1 MFAAG
6 VVAVAAG
13 RCRPP
18 ISSSFIVAI
27 KRHRPIDVVAAN
39 RRPALV
45 GYLRRLTGG
54 VIGGL
59 WYPIGGGISAH
70 YGELAD
76 HYLQYGDD
84 NTLSVAG
91 DSPFANEVG
100 VIVDLWRSMQPLF
113 LQEAQALEKL
123 TFKLPIILLSNTK
136 KRLLW
141 NGIFCVIIRNAPYLD
156 RLPVRWGKKI
166 YTALAVDGTEEA
178 GVSEHFCECLAGRVN
193 LWDMPPNWL
202 WPHCGVLP
210 MSVRRR
216 SVWWFMT
223 VYWRGAYAL
232 WLIPPVS

>member
-1 MFAAG
+1 MVSIG
-6 VVAVAAG
+6 VE
-13 RCRPP
+13 
-18 ISSSFIVAI
+18 
-27 KRHRPIDVVAAN
+27 
-39 RRPALV
+39 L
-45 GYLRRLTGG
+45 
-54 VIGGL
+54 
-59 WYPIGGGISAH
+59 AH
-70 YGELAD
+70 IMGELAD

-123 TFKLPIILLSNTK
+123 TFKLPIILLSQHEKASPLEAHFLRHHSECTVF
-136 KRLLW
+136 RPSAGAL
-141 NGIFCVIIRNAPYLD
+141 
-156 RLPVRWGKKI
+156 GKK
-166 YTALAVDGTEEA
+166 YTRRWRLTARKKLACPNIFANAWRGKGESLGHAAKLALAA
-178 GVSEHFCECLAGRVN
+178 LRRFA
-193 LWDMPPNWL
+193 
-202 WPHCGVLP
+202 